1 VLVELEKFIFPDT
14 CEVLKL
20 EASQEFVFPIFKNGS
35 SSLRRMG
42 TYIRN
47 EAIADIREPII
58 VFLRDPEQRFLS
70 GVNTYVQHLHR
81 DNNNLDTETI
91 LYFVKNYLFLNNH
104 YAPQFFWLL
113 NLGRFINPETEL
125 KLTSFADIGNYTDYH
140 NKAGVESMNPQVEQA
155 VQHFDKQKLELYYFL
170 DRVLIDRIGKNYTL
184 ASLIFEVKRN
194 YPELYHTVFGAT
206 QRLHN
211 VLS

>member
-1 VLVELEKFIFPDT
+1 MLVELEKFIFPDT

-47 EAIADIREPII
+47 EAITDIQEPII
-58 VFLRDPEQRFLS
+58 VFLRDPEQRFVS

-125 KLTSFADIGNYTDYH
+125 KLTSFADLSNYTDYH
-140 NKAGVESMNPQVEQA
+140 NKAGVESINPQVAQA

-170 DRVLIDRIGKNYTL
+170 DQVLIDRIGKNYTL
-184 ASLIFEVKRN
+184 ASLISEVKRN
-194 YPELYHTVFGAT
+194 HPELYHTVFGAT